1 MQNKGVGASAQKTH
15 KKSKEVVVFDS
26 LTNVFRGDTIA
37 SHSTKEA
44 MTMTMFGTMNSKHF
58 SCSCAAA
65 VASAH
70 YDVNLDTAPVLAV
83 SICVL
88 PLVRICRSRM

>member
-1 MQNKGVGASAQKTH
+1 
-15 KKSKEVVVFDS
+15 
-26 LTNVFRGDTIA
+26 
-37 SHSTKEA
+37 
-44 MTMTMFGTMNSKHF
+44 MTMFGTMNSKHF
-58 SCSCAAA
+58 SCSCVAA

-88 PLVRICRSRM
+88 PLVRICRDRM